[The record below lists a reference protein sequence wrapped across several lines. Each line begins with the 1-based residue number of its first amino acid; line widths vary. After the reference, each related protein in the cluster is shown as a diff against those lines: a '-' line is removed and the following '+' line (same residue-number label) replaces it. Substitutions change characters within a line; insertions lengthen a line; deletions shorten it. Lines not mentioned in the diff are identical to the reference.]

1 MMNLCYDQKNDL
13 LPITTIAKH
22 FTRAA
27 PNPLLYKFRNRINQ
41 TAVVPTVLLSEHAKR
56 SIQIGGNDFW
66 NDLPIEIKTN
76 ESLNGFKKQFKKYLL
91 DQS

>member
-1 MMNLCYDQKNDL
+1 MTL
-13 LPITTIAKH
+13 LSKGY
-22 FTRAA
+22 R
-27 PNPLLYKFRNRINQ
+27 LLYLIF
-41 TAVVPTVLLSEHAKR
+41 PTVLLSEHAKR

-91 DQS
+91 EQS